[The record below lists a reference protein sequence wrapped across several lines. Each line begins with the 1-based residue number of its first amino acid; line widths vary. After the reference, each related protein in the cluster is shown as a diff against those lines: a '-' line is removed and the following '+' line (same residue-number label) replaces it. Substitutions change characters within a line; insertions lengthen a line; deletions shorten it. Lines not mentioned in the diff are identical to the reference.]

1 MSKAAFPLSALR
13 IVVLYSLFSLL
24 WIFGSDR
31 VLHLMVADPWLV
43 SVLSTLKGSAFVL
56 FSATLLYLMLTS
68 WRKQQFYDDPVST
81 RMKQWRLLGLVIAFL
96 LALPGLAVMTKMMYS
111 SQLKSQAYADL
122 HTINEIKKQQLEQ
135 WLAERRY
142 DISGVAK
149 DNAFREQ
156 LSRMAQDQ
164 DASQNIR
171 LRLTGLIAS
180 HAFSYIRLYNQ
191 QEQLLLEIGQLPTSQ
206 QATDWSGQQPA
217 LTCFTQ
223 SQQEFCSLNWR
234 LQLAADQQ
242 LYKLE
247 LVADAS
253 QFLFPVLQTWP
264 VSSPTAEVLLVK
276 SSEKEVQFLNPLRHP
291 RARLADQF
299 SLDQEILTAK
309 ALRQRQSGAIETQD
323 YRGAAVLGAYAPVA
337 NTDWMLV
344 TKVDTAEVL
353 APIDTLLLWLAL
365 VAGSLLLL
373 LVLLVLFYW
382 RELMQN
388 HQLELQSRQLQQD
401 KQLRA
406 FFDLPFLGMA
416 VLQRVHQPFLQV
428 NQRLGDILGYSQD
441 ELLELSLWDLLAEEQ
456 LAALPMDQ
464 LREGQPLNVD
474 VTLKHSSGRLR
485 VIRLMIQ
492 KQQAAGQQDW
502 ILASFDDVTEKRQLY
517 ADLTRS
523 NQQLQNSA
531 QQLDS
536 ILNASSAVLHRIEL
550 DGLGCATTWVSA
562 NVTRVLGFE
571 PQACL
576 SDGWWDQQVHPDD
589 LQQAT
594 QALQQT
600 LEHGYYSH
608 EYRFYA
614 ADGSLKYIRDDLRL
628 LPPGRDG
635 QQLVLGAMLD
645 VTELAQSQQQQ
656 QVTVNRLQTLFNTM
670 SEGLILYDQHAAL
683 LDCNPAAERILGRS
697 KEQLISENQQGD
709 QWRFI
714 DEEGMEVPTGLL
726 PSRLVLTTGA
736 SVRDRVL
743 GFSTGDSVRWLSSNA
758 EPLLEH
764 GELKGALVTIE
775 DISLSIHHRKEL
787 QQRARVMAQQA
798 DLASSL
804 LQHSDWLSLLQQSL
818 PQLGQTLEAD
828 AIYLYQNKSSELS
841 EQLAL
846 WQQDQ
851 TYRFP
856 RFQLGAKDNL
866 ARSYLTEHFAA
877 GQTIAGQVEL
887 LPELIRPLWAK
898 VGVSAIA
905 LVPVMLDGSWWGV
918 LGVESRAAD
927 RHWNTVEMDAL
938 KMLATALGA
947 AIKRQRFESS
957 LRQAGAVFEST
968 REGIMITD
976 ANNKIIQVNQSLL
989 RMLGYQE
996 DEVLGQSPAMFAS
1009 GRHDAEFYQQ
1019 MWRELQDKGYWQGEV
1034 WNRRKNGE
1042 VYPELLSISTIR
1054 DTQQALSHYVA
1065 VFADITQ
1072 LKASEQELE
1081 YLAHH
1086 DVLTGLP
1093 NRLLM
1098 NSRLQNAVQQAT
1110 RDQQQFAVLMLD
1122 LDRFKYINDSFGHT
1136 SGDDLLKLVSSTLS
1150 QRLRSTDTVARF
1162 GGDEFIILLERLNQ
1176 AEDAARFASE
1186 LIQLLS
1192 QPWVLGNDVEVR
1204 IGASIGISLFP
1215 DHGSDGAMLISHA
1228 DAALYRAKEQ
1238 GRGRFA
1244 YYSDDLTRYA
1254 RERIDLEG
1262 RLAAA
1267 LKAGQFRVYYQ
1278 PQVELSTGQIV
1289 GAEALIRWQ
1298 DPVEG
1303 LIPPGRFI
1311 PIAEDT
1317 GLIGPI
1323 GDWVLAETCR
1333 QGAQWLDAGL
1343 APVKLAVNLS
1353 SHQFTQGN
1361 ISERTAEILQQSGF
1375 PAELLELEL
1384 TESAIMEREL
1394 EASVLLTG
1402 LHQMGVNL
1410 AIDDFGTGYSSFAY
1424 LQRYRLDV
1432 LKIDKSFMDDVEF
1445 NPESRAI
1452 VSAIISMAHIMG
1464 LKALA
1469 EGVER
1474 ASQVEFLLEQGCDYY
1489 QGYFCS
1495 KPVPAAEFAALL
1507 AAAKTEQP
1515 A

>member
-1 MSKAAFPLSALR
+1 MTKTAFPLTAIR
-13 IVVLYSLFSLL
+13 IVILYSLFSLL

-31 VLHLMVADPWLV
+31 VLHLMVTDPWLV
-43 SVLSTLKGSAFVL
+43 SVLSTLKGSAYVAL
-56 FSATLLYLMLTS
+56 SGTLLYLLLTS
-68 WRKQQFYDDPVST
+68 WRKQQFYDNPVNT
-81 RMKQWRLLGLVIAFL
+81 RMKQWRLLAVVLAFI
-96 LALPGLAVMTKMMYS
+96 LALPGLTVVTKMMYS
-111 SQLKSQAYADL
+111 SQLKSRAYADL

-149 DNAFREQ
+149 DNGFRQQ
-156 LSRMAQDQ
+156 LS
-164 DASQNIR
+164 ASERSEEARHNLR
-171 LRLTGLIAS
+171 LRLSSLIAS
-180 HAFSYIRLYNQ
+180 HAFSAIRLYNHNQ
-191 QEQLLLEIGQLPTSQ
+191 QLLLEVGQVHPGFHGIN
-206 QATDWSGQQPA
+206 WSGPQPVFH
-217 LTCFTQ
+217 CF
-223 SQQEFCSLNWR
+223 SAELQEFCSLNWR

-242 LYKLE
+242 LYRLE
-247 LVADAS
+247 LQADAS

-276 SSEKEVQFLNPLRHP
+276 KQDAQVQFLNPLRHAKAGQE
-291 RARLADQF
+291 RQF
-299 SLDQEILTAK
+299 DLNEEILTAK
-309 ALRQRQSGAIETQD
+309 ALRQRQPGAAEISD

-365 VAGSLLLL
+365 VAGSLLLVL
-373 LVLLVLFYW
+373 LLLVLFYW

-388 HQLELQSRQLQQD
+388 HYLELQNRQQMQD
-401 KQLRA
+401 KQVRA

-416 VLQRVHQPFLQV
+416 VLHRIHQPFLQV
-428 NQRLGDILGYSQD
+428 NQRLAEILGYSQD
-441 ELLELSLWDLLAEEQ
+441 ELLQLSLWDLLAENQ
-456 LAALPMDQ
+456 LANLPMDQ
-464 LREGQPLNVD
+464 LREGQPLTLD
-474 VTLKHSSGRLR
+474 LSLKHKSGRLR

-492 KQQAAGQQDW
+492 KQQGKAQQDW

-517 ADLTRS
+517 ADLTQS
-523 NQQLQNSA
+523 NQQLQHSA

-550 DGLGCATTWVSA
+550 DGQHCSTTWVSA
-562 NVTRVLGFE
+562 NVSRVLGFE
-571 PQACL
+571 PGLCL
-576 SDGWWDQQVHPDD
+576 VPGWWEQQVHPDD
-589 LQQAT
+589 LGRAT
-594 QALQQT
+594 LALQQT
-600 LEHGYYSH
+600 MEKGYYSH

-628 LPPGRDG
+628 LPAGRDG

-645 VTELAQSQQQQ
+645 LTELVHSRQQQQ
-656 QVTVNRLQTLFNTM
+656 ATVNRLQTLFNTM
-670 SEGLILYDQHAAL
+670 SEGLILYDEQACL
-683 LDCNPAAERILGRS
+683 LDCNPAAERILARS
-697 KEQLISENQQGD
+697 KQQLIEENKQGD
-709 QWRFI
+709 RWIFV
-714 DEEGMEVPTGLL
+714 DEEGNAVPLGLL
-726 PSRLVLTTGA
+726 PSRQVLSTGA

-743 GFSTGDSVRWLSSNA
+743 GFYNGTELRWLSSNA
-758 EPLLEH
+758 EPLLED
-764 GELKGALVTIE
+764 GVLKGALVTIE
-775 DISLSIHHRKEL
+775 DISQSISTRQEL
-787 QQRARVMAQQA
+787 KQRAQIMAQQA
-798 DLASSL
+798 DLAASL

-818 PQLGQTLEAD
+818 PAMAQTLGAD
-828 AIYLYQNKSSELS
+828 AMYLYQNKSSEHC

-846 WQQDQ
+846 WQQD
-851 TYRFP
+851 TSYCFNP
-856 RFQLGAKDNL
+856 LQLSTKDSQACAYLVAELSAGRSVAGAV
-866 ARSYLTEHFAA
+866 A
-877 GQTIAGQVEL
+877 Q
-887 LPELIRPLWAK
+887 LPGPVQQPWRDL
-898 VGVSAIA
+898 GVTAIA
-905 LVPVMLDGSWWGV
+905 LLPVMLDGHWWGV
-918 LGVESRAAD
+918 LGVESGVANRQ
-927 RHWNTVEMDAL
+927 WNTVEMDAL
-938 KMLATALGA
+938 KMLASALGYA
-947 AIKRQRFESS
+947 VRRQRFESS
-957 LRQAGAVFEST
+957 LRQAAAVFQST

-976 ANNKIIQVNQSLL
+976 SDNRIIQVNQSLL
-989 RMLGYQE
+989 RMLGYEEQ
-996 DEVLGQSPAMFAS
+996 EVLGQTPAIFAS
-1009 GRHDAEFYQQ
+1009 GRHDAAFYRQ
-1019 MWRELQDKGYWQGEV
+1019 MWQELKERGYWQGEV

-1054 DTQQALSHYVA
+1054 DPQNTLSHYVA

-1081 YLAHH
+1081 FLAHH

-1098 NSRLQNAVQQAT
+1098 NSRLQNAVQQAK

-1122 LDRFKYINDSFGHT
+1122 LDRFKYINDSFGHP
-1136 SGDDLLKLVSSTLS
+1136 SGDELLKLVSTTLS

-1162 GGDEFIILLERLNQ
+1162 GGDEFIILLERLQ
-1176 AEDAARFASE
+1176 HAEDAARFASE

-1192 QPWVLGNDVEVR
+1192 QPWLLSNDVEVR
-1204 IGASIGISLFP
+1204 IGASIGISVFP
-1215 DHGSDGAMLISHA
+1215 DHGEDGAVLLSHA

-1244 YYSDDLTRYA
+1244 YYSDDLTLYA
-1254 RERIDLEG
+1254 RERIALEG
-1262 RLAAA
+1262 RLRGA
-1267 LKAGQFRVYYQ
+1267 LKANQFRVYYQ
-1278 PQVELSTGQIV
+1278 PQVELKSGRIV
-1289 GAEALIRWQ
+1289 GAEALIRWL

-1333 QGAQWLDAGL
+1333 QGAAWLDAGL
-1343 APVKLAVNLS
+1343 TPVKLAVNLS
-1353 SHQFTQGN
+1353 SHQFSQGN
-1361 ISERTAEILQQSGF
+1361 IHERTAQILQQTGF
-1375 PAELLELEL
+1375 PAQWLELEL
-1384 TESAIMEREL
+1384 TESAIMDREL
-1394 EASVLLTG
+1394 EASVLLTE

-1474 ASQVEFLLEQGCDYY
+1474 ASQVEFLLGQGCDYY
-1489 QGYFCS
+1489 QGYYCS
-1495 KPVPAAEFAALL
+1495 KPVPAQDFAALL
-1507 AAAKTEQP
+1507 SATVTEQP